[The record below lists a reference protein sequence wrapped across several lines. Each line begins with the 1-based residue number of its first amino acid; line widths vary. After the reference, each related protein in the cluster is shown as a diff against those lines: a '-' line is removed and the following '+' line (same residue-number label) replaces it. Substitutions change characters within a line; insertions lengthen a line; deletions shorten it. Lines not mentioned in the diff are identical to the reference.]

1 VSGYRYVVTNNQDL
15 HERALLLIN
24 RGELL
29 LLLLLSPRPTDDIE
43 RLCNGDG
50 CGNGYLRPALA
61 GGSLPSLV
69 SNRKEKYTI
78 FFGVQLVTSS
88 LSLLNS
94 INTHLITL
102 VPDSCS
108 FQIDN
113 TLSRPA

>member
-1 VSGYRYVVTNNQDL
+1 MNGGGGDAA
-15 HERALLLIN
+15 RAQEDKID
-24 RGELL
+24 
-29 LLLLLSPRPTDDIE
+29 RPAKRQKEMPTKP
-43 RLCNGDG
+43 CSG
-50 CGNGYLRPALA
+50 CGVPKNLRPALA

-69 SNRKEKYTI
+69 RIRKQKYPN

-88 LSLLNS
+88 LSLLSS

>member
-1 VSGYRYVVTNNQDL
+1 MVSNDFK
-15 HERALLLIN
+15 
-24 RGELL
+24 
-29 LLLLLSPRPTDDIE
+29 
-43 RLCNGDG
+43 GD
-50 CGNGYLRPALA
+50 LRPALA

-69 SNRKEKYTI
+69 RIRKQKYPN

-88 LSLLNS
+88 LSLLSS